1 MASDFHLSVVS
12 PDKTVVDEQATS
24 VVAPGEQGY
33 FGVLANHEPFVA
45 QLKVGIVTFKDAG
58 GKEQNVAISGGF
70 LEASGSK
77 VIVLADSAETER
89 DVDKSRAQA
98 ALDRAKKRLE
108 QSAGDINHAR
118 AVASMERA
126 SNRLKLLG

>member
-1 MASDFHLSVVS
+1 MATDFHLSVVS

-45 QLKVGIVTFKDAG
+45 QLKVGIITFKDAG

-70 LEASGSK
+70 LEASGTK
-77 VIVLADSAETER
+77 VIVIADSAETER
-89 DVDKSRAQA
+89 DVNRERAVA
-98 ALDRAKKRLE
+98 ALDRAKKRVE
-108 QSAGDINHAR
+108 QTAGDVNHAR

-126 SNRLKLLG
+126 TNRLKLLG